1 MAFLFSSRDTGWVSY
16 TLWRTTG
23 MDQAKGEDVVDWSS
37 TTRMCELQRCGCK
50 SLKKKRKY
58 VAKKTTQ
65 LHCKIEQNVKDDK
78 LAMYVYTGIRSTLK
92 IALLVW

>member
-1 MAFLFSSRDTGWVSY
+1 VR
-16 TLWRTTG
+16 
-23 MDQAKGEDVVDWSS
+23 
-37 TTRMCELQRCGCK
+37 LQK
-50 SLKKKRKY
+50 FEKKRKY

-92 IALLVW
+92 IALLV